1 MRTPV
6 QSTSV
11 LNCWAVGK
19 NAHVDPMADLGRKT
33 TIVPSMLDRLL
44 DGEPQI
50 SREAPKDDSRVLR
63 EIKDAVRRDLE
74 NLLNTRARCLSWPP
88 SLEELPASLVNYGL
102 PDFTNTYARAVE
114 DPDSM
119 CKAIQFA
126 IEQFEPRLRDVRVDL
141 LPSNVATERALR
153 FRIDATLYVD
163 PVEDKVF
170 YSSSLEPVSGNFEVS

>member
-1 MRTPV
+1 
-6 QSTSV
+6 
-11 LNCWAVGK
+11 
-19 NAHVDPMADLGRKT
+19 MADLGRKT

-44 DGEPQI
+44 DEEPQV

>member
-1 MRTPV
+1 
-6 QSTSV
+6 
-11 LNCWAVGK
+11 
-19 NAHVDPMADLGRKT
+19 MADLGRKT

-44 DGEPQI
+44 DEEPQV

-126 IEQFEPRLRDVRVDL
+126 IEQFEPRLRDARVDL
-141 LPSNVATERALR
+141 LPSNVATERVLR

>member
-1 MRTPV
+1 
-6 QSTSV
+6 
-11 LNCWAVGK
+11 
-19 NAHVDPMADLGRKT
+19 MAEIGRKT
-33 TIVPSMLDRLL
+33 TIVPSMLDRLI
-44 DGEPQI
+44 DDEPHV
-50 SREAPKDDSRVLR
+50 SREAPKDDVKTLR

-114 DPDSM
+114 DPDTLA
-119 CKAIQFA
+119 KAIEFA
-126 IEQFEPRLRDVRVDL
+126 IEQFEPRLRNVRVEL
-141 LPSNVATERALR
+141 LPSDVATERALR

-170 YSSSLEPVSGNFEVS
+170 YSSSLEPVTGNFEVK

>member
-1 MRTPV
+1 
-6 QSTSV
+6 
-11 LNCWAVGK
+11 
-19 NAHVDPMADLGRKT
+19 MAELGRKT

-44 DGEPQI
+44 DNEPHV
-50 SREAPKDDSRVLR
+50 SREAAKDDVKTLR

-114 DPDSM
+114 DPDM
-119 CKAIQFA
+119 LIKVVQFA
-126 IEQFEPRLRDVRVDL
+126 IEQFEPRLRDVRVEL
-141 LPSNVATERALR
+141 VHSNIATDRALR
-153 FRIDATLYVD
+153 FKIDATLYVE

-170 YSSSLEPVSGNFEVS
+170 YSSSLEPVSGNFEVK